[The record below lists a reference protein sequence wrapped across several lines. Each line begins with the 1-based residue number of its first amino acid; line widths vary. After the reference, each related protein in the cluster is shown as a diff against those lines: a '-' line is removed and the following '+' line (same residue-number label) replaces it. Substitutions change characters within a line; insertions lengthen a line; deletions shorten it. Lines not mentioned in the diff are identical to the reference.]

1 MSQDKNLEKLERVKR
16 VIRRESSYFAKHAV
30 IQGLFWVNRIQL
42 ICRLPLLNLTIC
54 LLEQFNLKPSSGI
67 KFLFEHN
74 LVPKEPKAI
83 AQFLRD
89 SPGLD
94 KVFDLLRQFHYIKIY
109 APVFQLN
116 VKYLFFFHRCTLV
129 SI

>member
-1 MSQDKNLEKLERVKR
+1 M
-16 VIRRESSYFAKHAV
+16 
-30 IQGLFWVNRIQL
+30 QL
-42 ICRLPLLNLTIC
+42 ISILPVPILTSNLLV
-54 LLEQFNLKPSSGI
+54 QFNLKPSSGI

-94 KVFDLLRQFHYIKIY
+94 KVFIFFIQFTFVSRYMLL
-109 APVFQLN
+109 
-116 VKYLFFFHRCTLV
+116 LF
-129 SI
+129 S